1 MEEESTMW
9 KILNNTLSCAKI
21 RIINSQFSWKKSKA
35 LMQKRENERKW
46 DKKKQHTQE
55 RCIVIFVN
63 LSINTLNFVRFFSNV
78 MPHCIIEDLHFNN
91 PITWPIMKENQ
102 QNHLFFSA
110 REMAQKGCLEM
121 FGVRMT
127 LPVCSLTLK
136 VHKGWR
142 EFSFSNF
149 LKHG

>member
-1 MEEESTMW
+1 M
-9 KILNNTLSCAKI
+9 K
-21 RIINSQFSWKKSKA
+21 
-35 LMQKRENERKW
+35 ENGI
-46 DKKKQHTQE
+46 KKKQHTQE

-149 LKHG
+149 

>member
-1 MEEESTMW
+1 M
-9 KILNNTLSCAKI
+9 K
-21 RIINSQFSWKKSKA
+21 
-35 LMQKRENERKW
+35 ENEI
-46 DKKKQHTQE
+46 KKQHTQALE
-55 RCIVIFVN
+55 MYCYICEFVYKY
-63 LSINTLNFVRFFSNV
+63 SKFYKMFSNV
-78 MPHCIIEDLHFNN
+78 MPHCIVEDLHFNN

-110 REMAQKGCLEM
+110 REMAQKGRLEM

-149 LKHG
+149 LKHGWRTK